1 MSDKVSALKPVEDIS
16 KPLQTK
22 GLPDIDYAYLED
34 LLSRLLN
41 TASPTGHAEEAII
54 LLEDAFAHFPEV
66 KLERTKKGALL
77 ATLPGKKSGP
87 GPLKGLTAHV
97 DTLGAM
103 VKLIKPNGRLELS
116 PIGGFA
122 WASVEGEGC
131 RVHTRKDGTI
141 RGSLMPVKASVHV
154 HNDAPREEKR
164 TSSNME
170 VRLDERVTT
179 VEETRSLG
187 IEVGDFV
194 SFDPRVEL
202 NHGFVR
208 SRHLDDKAAVAIL
221 MSAVEALHHAGLK
234 PAAETSLLLTN
245 YEEVGLGGSSDVPA
259 SVEEFVAV
267 DMAAIG
273 EGQNSDEFHPSLC
286 VKDGAGPYHH
296 GLSNKLRD
304 LAERYDIPYKTDIY
318 VYYSSDAGS
327 YARAGGSAAIALIGP
342 GVDASHHYER
352 THHDALVATTQWV
365 LAYLLND

>member
-1 MSDKVSALKPVEDIS
+1 MSVTKKLANAEKDHGAVARTSA
-16 KPLQTK
+16 
-22 GLPDIDYAYLED
+22 LPDIDYAYLED
-34 LLSRLLN
+34 LLCRLLN

-54 LLEDAFAHFPEV
+54 LLEDAFGHFPEV
-66 KLERTKKGALL
+66 ILERTKKGALI

-103 VKLIKPNGRLELS
+103 VRLIKPNGRLELS

-122 WASVEGEGC
+122 WVSVEGEGC
-131 RVHTRKDGTI
+131 LVHTRKNGTV

-154 HNDAPREEKR
+154 NNEAPRDDKR

-179 VEETRSLG
+179 AGETRGLG

-202 NHGFVR
+202 NHGFIR
-208 SRHLDDKAAVAIL
+208 SRHLDDKASVAIL
-221 MSAVEALHHAGLK
+221 LAAVEALHRAGLQ
-234 PAAETSLLLTN
+234 PAVETSLLLTN
-245 YEEVGLGGSSDVPA
+245 YEEVGLGGSSDVAA

-273 EGQNSDEFHPSLC
+273 EGQNSDEYHASLC
-286 VKDGAGPYHH
+286 VKDGGGPYHH

-304 LAERYDIPYKTDIY
+304 LAERYNIPYKTDIY
-318 VYYSSDAGS
+318 VYYGSDAGA
-327 YARAGGSAAIALIGP
+327 YARAGGAAAIALIGP

-352 THHDALVATTQWV
+352 THHDALMATTQWV
-365 LAYLLND
+365 LAYLLNE

>member
-1 MSDKVSALKPVEDIS
+1 MSDIDSSVKSVEDQGA
-16 KPLQTK
+16 PARTN

-41 TASPTGHAEEAII
+41 TASPTGQAEEAII

-66 KLERTKKGALL
+66 KIERTKKGALL
-77 ATLPGKKSGP
+77 ATLPGKKCGP

-103 VKLIKPNGRLELS
+103 VRLIKPNGRLELS
-116 PIGGFA
+116 QIGSFA

-131 RVHTRKDGTI
+131 RVHTRKNGSV

-164 TSSNME
+164 TSILLE
-170 VRLDERVTT
+170 VRLDEHVTNA
-179 VEETRSLG
+179 EETRALG

-221 MSAVEALHHAGLK
+221 MTAVEALHRAGLQ
-234 PAAETSLLLTN
+234 PAVETSLLLTDFKMN
-245 YEEVGLGGSSDVPA
+245 R
-259 SVEEFVAV
+259 
-267 DMAAIG
+267 
-273 EGQNSDEFHPSLC
+273 
-286 VKDGAGPYHH
+286 
-296 GLSNKLRD
+296 LSR
-304 LAERYDIPYKTDIY
+304 R
-318 VYYSSDAGS
+318 
-327 YARAGGSAAIALIGP
+327 
-342 GVDASHHYER
+342 
-352 THHDALVATTQWV
+352 
-365 LAYLLND
+365 